1 MFEDEEEI
9 SQGYG
14 NAGDL
19 MPQDPM
25 AAQGGG
31 APGGGGGGQDPIVA
45 GLTAFMETQ
54 DPQIAVEV
62 CTMLAEQMGLSAPA
76 APAAPGG
83 GDPVG
88 GGGAPAPAPAPMGKN
103 GMTFRPKLF

>member
-14 NAGDL
+14 NASDL

-25 AAQGGG
+25 GAQGN
-31 APGGGGGGQDPIVA
+31 AQAQGGGGQDPIVS

-62 CTMLAEQMGLSAPA
+62 CNMLAQQMGIGAPA
-76 APAAPGG
+76 PAPGG
-83 GDPVG
+83 NAPMG
-88 GGGAPAPAPAPMGKN
+88 GGGAPAPASAPMGKN
-103 GMTFRPKLF
+103 GMGFRPKLF

>member
-9 SQGYG
+9 TQGYG

-25 AAQGGG
+25 AAQ
-31 APGGGGGGQDPIVA
+31 GGGGGGQDPIVA

-62 CTMLAEQMGLSAPA
+62 CNMLAQQMGLSAPA
-76 APAAPGG
+76 APAASGG
-83 GDPVG
+83 GEPMA